1 MKNIECKESFQV
13 INFQGRKMTIVGV
26 NEMWIPCNDVMSNL

>member
-1 MKNIECKESFQV
+1 MKRKEKMKNIECKESFQV

-26 NEMWIPCNDVMSNL
+26 NEM